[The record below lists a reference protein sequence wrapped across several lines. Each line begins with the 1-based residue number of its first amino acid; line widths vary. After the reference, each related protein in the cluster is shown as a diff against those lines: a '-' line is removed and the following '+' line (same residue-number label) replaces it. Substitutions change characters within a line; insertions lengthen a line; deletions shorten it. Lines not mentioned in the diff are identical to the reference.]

1 MNITKQKL
9 RLLTIFPSDQR
20 GGTEK
25 YALTIA
31 AAAVEQGWEVHVA
44 FPKRETT
51 ASLVQSFEEKGVAY
65 HPLEIPEIDTPEF
78 KTLKTYVV
86 YLTRTIGLLLKNKPN
101 VVLVNLPWSKY
112 CFASIIAC
120 GFLKIPTA
128 VIFHLI
134 PEHITFGTKK
144 LSAYAWARSRG
155 QQWIG
160 VSEHNRKLVSE
171 SFQIHQ
177 DQVLCIYNGSKVVSN
192 TSNFKQEEITTLRE
206 QLRQE
211 LNLPVT
217 SRLALSVSRLALQKG
232 HIDLIRAIPHLVK
245 EFPDLRFIWVGEGE
259 ERENLVIT
267 VREYGI
273 EDKVLFLG
281 YRSDVPRLLIAA
293 DLFIFPTQ
301 FEGQPFAI
309 IEAMAYGLPIVTSN
323 ACGIP
328 ELIEDRVH
336 GLLFRKGDS
345 CELLQATSWALR
357 HPEQMHEMAGRA
369 KLRVQEF
376 SEEKMVKKTLSALHK
391 LTHALP
397 AI

>member
-1 MNITKQKL
+1 MNVPKQKL
-9 RLLTIFPSDQR
+9 RLLTIFPSNQR
-20 GGTEK
+20 GGTEE
-25 YALTIA
+25 YALKIA
-31 AAAVEQGWEVHVA
+31 TAAVEQGWEVHVA

-51 ASLVQSFEEKGVAY
+51 ASLVQSFEEKGVIY
-65 HPLEIPEIDTPEF
+65 HPFEIPEIDTPEF

-101 VVLVNLPWSKY
+101 VVHVNLPWFKY

-120 GFLKIPTA
+120 GLLKVPTA

-134 PEHITFGTKK
+134 PEYVAFNSKK
-144 LSAYAWARSRG
+144 LRVYAWARSRG

-160 VSEHNRKLVSE
+160 VSEHNRKVVSE
-171 SFQIHQ
+171 TFQIPQ

-192 TSNFKQEEITTLRE
+192 ASNFTQEEITTVRH

-211 LNLPVT
+211 LSLPAK
-217 SRLALSVSRLALQKG
+217 SRLALTVGRLSVQKG
-232 HIDLIRAIPHLVK
+232 HTDLIRAIPPLVK
-245 EFPDLRFIWVGEGE
+245 EFPDMRFIWVGEGE
-259 ERENLVIT
+259 ERENLVNK

-281 YRSDVPRLLIAA
+281 YRSDVPKLLVAA

-328 ELIEDRVH
+328 ELIEDKVH

-345 CELLQATSWALR
+345 CELLEATSWALR
-357 HPEQMHEMAGRA
+357 HPEQMQEMAKRA

-397 AI
+397 EI